1 MKKFLF
7 GIAALALFA
16 SPALAGNT
24 VVFSPVTGDVNLPIS
39 PPTNAGATAG
49 KLDNTDIGQT
59 TPAKVSA
66 SQVQLDT
73 GTKTATATGTTTATA
88 TLNKMA
94 GKITSASLTTAAG
107 GTWVLTLTDS
117 SIAAA
122 DQVLASVATAG
133 TGMPMVANVVPAA
146 GSVVITVQN
155 IHASAAF
162 NNTIVLSFAVL
173 KN

>member
-1 MKKFLF
+1 MKNFLF
-7 GIAALALFA
+7 SAAALALLC

-24 VVFSPVTGDVNLPIS
+24 TLYSPVTGDVVFPFT
-39 PPTNAGATAG
+39 PPAPVTGAPGTI
-49 KLDNTDIGQT
+49 DNSDLGQT
-59 TPAKVSA
+59 TQGKVGA
-66 SQVQLDT
+66 SQLKLDT

-122 DQVLASVATAG
+122 DQVFASVSTAG

-155 IHASAAF
+155 IHASVAF
-162 NNTIVLSFAVL
+162 NNTIVVSFETL